1 MRPSRHVVPAFAAAF
16 LVSGFFAAEASLLRE
31 FEEAI
36 ALAEAGEASVAL
48 SKRRVEITTVVYP
61 VKGEQERKQ
70 VRYARWRLLL
80 DGDRRD
86 VYDSQGWPT
95 SRTRVNFAGSVTE
108 RWTYPEQHRTYV
120 FEGDRLGAHRAV
132 LTTRRGRS

>member
-1 MRPSRHVVPAFAAAF
+1 MRPLPLFLSVYAAA
-16 LVSGFFAAEASLLRE
+16 LLYSGLFAAEASLLQE
-31 FEEAI
+31 LDEAI
-36 ALAEAGEASVAL
+36 ALVEAGEGSVTL

-80 DGDRRD
+80 DGDRRA
-86 VYDSQGWPT
+86 VYDKEGWPT
-95 SRTRVNFAGSVTE
+95 YKTREDFAGSVTE

-120 FEGDRLGAHRAV
+120 FEGDRLVRTE
-132 LTTRRGRS
+132 LF

>member
-1 MRPSRHVVPAFAAAF
+1 MRPSRHVVPALAAAF
-16 LVSGFFAAEASLLRE
+16 LASGFFAAEASLLRE
-31 FEEAI
+31 LEEAI
-36 ALAEAGEASVAL
+36 ALVEAGEASVAL

-86 VYDSQGWPT
+86 VYDRQGWPT
-95 SRTRVNFAGSVTE
+95 YRTRESFAGSVTE
-108 RWTYPEQHRTYV
+108 RWTYPEHHRTYV
-120 FEGDRLGAHRAV
+120 FEGDRLVRTE
-132 LTTRRGRS
+132 LF